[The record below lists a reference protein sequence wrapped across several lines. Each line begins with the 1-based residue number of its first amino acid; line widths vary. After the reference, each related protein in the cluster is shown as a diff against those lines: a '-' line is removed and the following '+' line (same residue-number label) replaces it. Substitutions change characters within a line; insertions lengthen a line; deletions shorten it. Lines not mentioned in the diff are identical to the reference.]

1 MKNAFAGLAE
11 RVPCFRVTGQLLGAN
26 DSSQY
31 IGTVSYSSLISR
43 RDETLAIEV
52 SLREPLLMPTTEGS
66 IRTLLLDPVS
76 GCQMVSPAVVS
87 CIARVEAIAE
97 KYRAA
102 LTRRDVAIRDFYDVD
117 YAARELSIR
126 PEDTQLVGLVRR
138 KLAVPGND
146 PINVGPDRLAQ
157 LRAQLDARLKPVLRE
172 PDADAFDLDRAFGI
186 VREMAKRLPAS
197 S

>member
-1 MKNAFAGLAE
+1 MKNAFAELAE

-26 DSSQY
+26 DSSQC

-43 RDETLAIEV
+43 RDETIAIEV
-52 SLREPLLMPTTEGS
+52 SLPEPLLMPTTEGS

-76 GCQMVSPAVVS
+76 GRQMVSPAVVP

-126 PEDTQLVGLVRR
+126 PEDTELVGLVRR

-146 PINVGPDRLAQ
+146 PIHVGPDRLAQ
-157 LRAQLDARLKPVLRE
+157 LRAQLDARLKPVLLQ